1 MARSPF
7 TPVRIVGTAALL
19 LLTACATTSP
29 SAVPSPSASSA
40 PAATTSPNDTASLN
54 DTAWVLETLGTN
66 PAADATSVTA
76 RFAADGTISGSA
88 GCNRYSGRFTTT
100 GDAFSVDGVAST
112 MMACEGDLMTQEMAF
127 LAALDSSETFTVVGD
142 KLTLSDAAGTALVV
156 FSRQSQDLADSTW
169 NILGYNN
176 GKGGVVSLIID
187 STATITFADDGT
199 VSGSGGCN
207 RFMGTYS
214 VEGALLKLGPLAGT
228 KMVCTPAGVMEQ
240 ETAIL
245 AALSS
250 TTSFTMDGDKLRL
263 LNADEAT
270 SASLV
275 RG

>member
-40 PAATTSPNDTASLN
+40 PAATTSLN
-54 DTAWVLETLGTN
+54 DTAWVLETLGAN

-100 GDAFSVDGVAST
+100 GDAFSVDAHAST

-228 KMVCTPAGVMEQ
+228 KMMCTPAGVMEQ

-263 LNADEAT
+263 LNADQAT